1 MEMKTNS
8 VDLLIRQMPKTR
20 RTEDNQVHDFT
31 DFKKMM
37 RDRDLKKDN
46 GNDDKKDTNR
56 DLEAAA
62 ANSGISQNATDKT
75 TPEVSESPEKQQDV
89 KKTVSALEP
98 ITAQLSVPLIKQ
110 EDSKNTNAVES
121 FQLLKDFRLKNGN
134 QNANGALAQKNV
146 ADGLINDPNTEDKIA
161 DLKTGSEVKSG
172 IATLLAD
179 GKKDEKSAPGE
190 AISQMSGKVNLAAKK
205 LSAQHGTDLKAD
217 KKTGRA
223 EGPAALLKT
232 GEKEES
238 DDEAAKLN
246 QLNGILQSKPT
257 TSGELSG
264 LHKTEAEHT
273 TLSVQNPEELN
284 AKLSEK
290 ILSQIEAGKKSL
302 EVQLEPHNLG
312 KILIKVSY
320 EKDQVSVSVVCTENR
335 TLKMLSQ
342 SAGELGNILENNLE
356 RPIHVIVDRQEAD
369 YLNNNQQHQGNGREQ
384 QQEHQQNRSDET
396 GEDFIQKL
404 RLGISNLDSDEM
416 SE

>member
-1 MEMKTNS
+1 
-8 VDLLIRQMPKTR
+8 
-20 RTEDNQVHDFT
+20 
-31 DFKKMM
+31 M
-37 RDRDLKKDN
+37 R
-46 GNDDKKDTNR
+46 
-56 DLEAAA
+56 
-62 ANSGISQNATDKT
+62 
-75 TPEVSESPEKQQDV
+75 
-89 KKTVSALEP
+89 KKTVSASGP
-98 ITAQLSVPLIKQ
+98 ITDQLSVPLIKQ

-134 QNANGALAQKNV
+134 QNANGALAQGNV
-146 ADGLINDPNTEDKIA
+146 ANGLINNPNTGDKIA
-161 DLKTGSEVKSG
+161 DSKSGSEVKIG
-172 IATLLAD
+172 IAALLAD
-179 GKKDEKSAPGE
+179 GKKEEKSAPGE
-190 AISQMSGKVNLAAKK
+190 VISQMAGKENLAAEKLFAEHGAEGKTEKK
-205 LSAQHGTDLKAD
+205 A
-217 KKTGRA
+217 GRA
-223 EGPAALLKT
+223 EGPAALLKA

-246 QLNGILQSKPT
+246 QLNGILQSKLT

-264 LHKTEAEHT
+264 SGLHKTETEHT
-273 TLSVQNPEELN
+273 TLQVQNPEELN

-369 YLNNNQQHQGNGREQ
+369 YLNNNQQQQGNGREQ
-384 QQEHQQNRSDET
+384 QQEHQQNRSDEM
-396 GEDFIQKL
+396 GDDFIQKL
-404 RLGISNLDSDEM
+404 RLGISDLDSDEM